1 MRRALISAVVV
12 LLAACASPPT
22 RDGPPAKVPADLAN
36 LRDAEPRVEPI
47 RSGGPNRSYEA
58 FGREYV
64 PMTQDVAFRERGL
77 ASWYGRKFQGRP
89 TASGE
94 VYDMFAMTAAHPTLP
109 IPSYARITNPA
120 NGRSVIVR
128 VNDRGPFHAGRIVDL
143 SYAAA
148 YRLDLLRGVAP
159 VLLERLTFK
168 DIRAAGARPEAA
180 AAPGRSATAAPMAS
194 PTPTAPIAGPAA
206 AAAPVVPPVLETAPS
221 GGYWIQL
228 GAFRLREGAQAFE
241 RRVGA
246 EIDWLESMLVV
257 FRDSGLFRLQAGPF
271 DDLAQAQR
279 AAERV
284 RDQLKLVPV
293 VVERP

>member
-1 MRRALISAVVV
+1 M
-12 LLAACASPPT
+12 LAACASPPT
-22 RDGPPAKVPADLAN
+22 RDGPPDKLPADLAHVS
-36 LRDAEPRVEPI
+36 DAVPRVEPI
-47 RSGGPNRSYEA
+47 RSGGPNRPYEV

-77 ASWYGRKFQGRP
+77 ASWYGRKFHGRP

-109 IPSYARITNPA
+109 IPSYARVTNPA

-128 VNDRGPFHAGRIVDL
+128 VNDRGPFHAGRVVDL

-148 YRLDLLRGVAP
+148 HKLDLLRGVAP

-168 DIRAAGARPEAA
+168 DIRAGAPPPPGAAATAGTARA
-180 AAPGRSATAAPMAS
+180 AAPP
-194 PTPTAPIAGPAA
+194 PAA
-206 AAAPVVPPVLETAPS
+206 AAAAPPGPPVLDAAPS

-246 EIDWLESMLVV
+246 EVDWLESMLVV
-257 FRDSGLFRLQAGPF
+257 FRDGNLFRLQAGPF
-271 DDLAQAQR
+271 DNLQQAQR
-279 AAERV
+279 HAERI
-284 RDQLKLVPV
+284 RDQLKLVPL
-293 VVERP
+293 VVERPSPTPADPSSVRSD

>member
-1 MRRALISAVVV
+1 MRRALISAVAV

-22 RDGPPAKVPADLAN
+22 RDGPPDKVPADLAN

-47 RSGGPNRSYEA
+47 RSGGPNRPYEA

-148 YRLDLLRGVAP
+148 YKLDLLRGVGP

-168 DIRAAGARPEAA
+168 DIRGAGARAD
-180 AAPGRSATAAPMAS
+180 AAPPPPAAPMA
-194 PTPTAPIAGPAA
+194 APAA
-206 AAAPVVPPVLETAPS
+206 APAAALAGPPVLESAPS
-221 GGYWIQL
+221 GGFWIQL

-257 FRDSGLFRLQAGPF
+257 FRDGSLFRLQAGPF
-271 DDLAQAQR
+271 DGLAQAQR

-284 RDQLKLVPV
+284 RDLLKLVPM

>member
-1 MRRALISAVVV
+1 MCRAVVLAV
-12 LLAACASPPT
+12 LMVLAACSTQPR
-22 RDGPPAKVPADLAN
+22 RDGPPEKVPAELAN
-36 LRDAEPRVEPI
+36 LRDAEPRIEPI
-47 RSGGPNRSYEA
+47 RSGGPNRPYEV

-64 PMTQDVAFRERGL
+64 PMTQDVPFRERGL

-89 TASGE
+89 TANGE

-128 VNDRGPFHAGRIVDL
+128 VNDRGPFQAGRIVDL

-148 YRLDLLRGVAP
+148 YKLDLLRGVAP
-159 VLLERLTFK
+159 VLLERLTFN
-168 DIRAAGARPEAA
+168 DIRSAAARVEAA
-180 AAPGRSATAAPMAS
+180 PPPARSA
-194 PTPTAPIAGPAA
+194 PTAPAAAVTTPAVPAAPAGPA
-206 AAAPVVPPVLETAPS
+206 VLEAAPS

-246 EIDWLESMLVV
+246 EMDWLESLLVV
-257 FRDSGLFRLQAGPF
+257 FRDGSLYRLQAGPF

-284 RDQLKLVPV
+284 RDQLKLVPMV
-293 VVERP
+293 IERLP

>member
-1 MRRALISAVVV
+1 MHRALALVVAV

-22 RDGPPAKVPADLAN
+22 RDGPPDRIPADLAN

-47 RSGGPNRSYEA
+47 RSGGPNRPYEV

-94 VYDMFAMTAAHPTLP
+94 AYDMFAMTAAHPTLP

-148 YRLDLLRGVAP
+148 YKLDLLRGVAP

-168 DIRAAGARPEAA
+168 DIRGAGGRPEAA
-180 AAPGRSATAAPMAS
+180 AAPARAAP
-194 PTPTAPIAGPAA
+194 APQP
-206 AAAPVVPPVLETAPS
+206 AAPVGAPATVAAALIPSGPPVLEAAPS
-221 GGYWIQL
+221 GGFWIQL

-246 EIDWLESMLVV
+246 EIDWIESMLVV
-257 FRDSGLFRLQAGPF
+257 FRDGSLFRLQAGPF

-279 AAERV
+279 AAERI
-284 RDQLKLVPV
+284 RDQLKLVPM